1 MCFFFFKQKTAYE
14 MRISDWSSDV
24 CSSDLP
30 AATQTMLDD
39 ARFDVAAWL
48 AAEISTEFGEAESE
62 AFIAGNGK
70 NKPRGFLSYD
80 TVANASYAW
89 GTVGF
94 VKTGAAAAFAS
105 TDPGDALID
114 LLF

>member
-1 MCFFFFKQKTAYE
+1 
-14 MRISDWSSDV
+14 
-24 CSSDLP
+24 
-30 AATQTMLDD
+30 MLDD

-89 GTVGF
+89 GKVGF

-114 LLF
+114 LLFSLKQGYRNGAAFLTRSEERRVGKECVSPCISRW